1 MSPRGSRILRIFG
14 WTAGAVALWLALGF
28 FAVPPIAKHVA
39 EGQLTA
45 RLERET
51 TIERIAF
58 NPLTFEAVA
67 SNLVIN
73 EPTGTSDFVR
83 IDELRVNLQAWRSLF
98 TWAPVVH
105 EVRFLRPQV
114 SLIRNDDGRYNFS
127 DLLNRRHSDGEAA
140 NASSKPARFSLN
152 NIQVLDAAV
161 VLEDRPNARTHVVD
175 EILLSVPFLSSLP
188 AHADSFIEA
197 AFQGQ
202 VNGTAFSLEAKSKPF
217 KTSRDTGIEIELG
230 ELDLIGF
237 LPYLPFDLPVLV
249 DSARLAG
256 NFHVD
261 FVRDPAGPDLLTISG
276 RAGLYQL
283 AAREKDGK
291 PLLAAE
297 RLDVAIANLQP
308 IARVLE
314 FESIAGELVEAH
326 LRRDRAG
333 QLNLV
338 ALLPRPVAP
347 GDAGARTTIRVGEIR
362 LSESRIEFTDDS
374 VRPRFARS
382 LGSVA
387 ASATGIDTAARTPI
401 ATVFEAIARTGE
413 RVSQRGQIGFA
424 PVAFSGEFS
433 VSGANARHYHPYYAP
448 YIRFSTQSGILDIR
462 GTYALARDQGRL
474 SGHIDLTNIDL
485 RNGKLAPR
493 GGDETFMSVTRGKLN
508 GPRID
513 FDKKQVRFRS
523 ISSEGGE
530 VFVHL
535 DGDRRVNLATYFTR
549 AGTDQAETSN
559 AGTAPAEGHWSVELG
574 NIKGRGATVR
584 FRDDGAATSAE
595 FLANSVSA
603 SSSYLSTVLGKSGRI
618 ETAFESGGGT
628 AAASGAMT
636 LRPFALELEVQLRDT
651 DVLHALPYFA
661 DRINLEIENGRVS
674 FDGKLAVGTTD
685 IPAAGHIEGD
695 VNIASFQSTDKATGD
710 DLLSWRSLYLSGFR
724 AGWLPAAVSFDE
736 IALSD
741 FYSRL
746 IVRPDGSF
754 NVQDVLILDQDDAQ
768 TTGEAGDAPPAPPIK
783 INRITLQG
791 GTVDFTDRFIQ
802 PNYSATLIDIGGTV
816 AGLSSEPG
824 TLADVD
830 LRGRLDTGAPTEI
843 TGRINPLAGDLV
855 MDMRGDIRGIEL
867 SRLSPYSGKYL
878 GYGIE
883 RGTLSFRVHY
893 QVEERELHAE
903 NQVTLNQLVFGERVE
918 SPDAIRVP
926 VQLALSLLK
935 DRNGVIDVNVPISG
949 TLDDPEFS
957 VGGIVMRIILNM
969 MRRAVTSPFTFLANL
984 VGAREE
990 LSHVEFDPGRS
1001 QLTVDARER
1010 LDSLAQALEQR
1021 PALEVSVV
1029 GRFDPDSDPDG
1040 LRRARLEAK
1049 VTAQKAAKRP
1059 SQDAEPGVPEEL
1071 ARDDYETWLRRAYLA
1086 EPFPKPR
1093 DERGQELDLPV
1104 EEMEKLMFAH
1114 MPIWEEDLIALAERR
1129 ADEPKRYL
1137 VQQGG
1142 VAADRIAIT
1151 AVQPL
1156 GEDARTEEK
1165 ATRAEFQLR

>member
-1 MSPRGSRILRIFG
+1 
-14 WTAGAVALWLALGF
+14 
-28 FAVPPIAKHVA
+28 
-39 EGQLTA
+39 
-45 RLERET
+45 
-51 TIERIAF
+51 
-58 NPLTFEAVA
+58 
-67 SNLVIN
+67 
-73 EPTGTSDFVR
+73 
-83 IDELRVNLQAWRSLF
+83 
-98 TWAPVVH
+98 
-105 EVRFLRPQV
+105 
-114 SLIRNDDGRYNFS
+114 
-127 DLLNRRHSDGEAA
+127 
-140 NASSKPARFSLN
+140 
-152 NIQVLDAAV
+152 
-161 VLEDRPNARTHVVD
+161 
-175 EILLSVPFLSSLP
+175 
-188 AHADSFIEA
+188 
-197 AFQGQ
+197 
-202 VNGTAFSLEAKSKPF
+202 
-217 KTSRDTGIEIELG
+217 
-230 ELDLIGF
+230 
-237 LPYLPFDLPVLV
+237 PVLV

-261 FVRDPAGPDLLTISG
+261 FMRDPAGPDLLTISG

-297 RLDVAIANLQP
+297 RIDLHIASLQP

-326 LRRDRAG
+326 LRRDRTG

-338 ALLPRPVAP
+338 ALLPGPAAP
-347 GDAGARTTIRVGEIR
+347 RDAGHAAGARTTIRIGEIR

-387 ASATGIDTAARTPI
+387 VSVTGIDTAARTPI
-401 ATVFEAIARTGE
+401 ATVFEATARTGE
-413 RVSQRGQIGFA
+413 RVSQRGEISFA
-424 PVAFSGEFS
+424 PMAVSGEFN
-433 VSGANARHYHPYYAP
+433 VSGAHARHYHSYYAP
-448 YIRFSTQSGILDIR
+448 YIRFSTQSGIVDIR

-474 SGHIDLTNIDL
+474 SGHIDLANIDL

-493 GGDETFMSVTRGKLN
+493 GRNEAFMSVTRGRLD

-549 AGTDQAETSN
+549 AGTNQVETSSS
-559 AGTAPAEGHWSVELG
+559 GTAPADGHWSVELG
-574 NIKGRGATVR
+574 NIKGRGVTVR
-584 FRDDGAATSAE
+584 FRDDGAVTPAE
-595 FLANSVSA
+595 FVANSVSA
-603 SSSYLSTVLGKSGRI
+603 SSSGLSTVRGRSGRV

-628 AAASGAMT
+628 AAASGTMT

-651 DVLHALPYFA
+651 DVLPALPYFA

-685 IPAAGHIEGD
+685 NPAAGHIEGN
-695 VNIASFQSTDKATGD
+695 VNIASFQSADKATGD

-724 AGWLPAAVSFDE
+724 AGWLPTVVSFDE

-754 NVQDVLILDQDDAQ
+754 NVQDLLILDKDAAQ
-768 TTGEAGDAPPAPPIK
+768 EPGEAADAPPAPPIE

-893 QVEERELHAE
+893 QVEERELRAE

-935 DRNGVIDVNVPISG
+935 DRNGMIDVNVPISG

-990 LSHVEFDPGRS
+990 LSHVDFDPGRS
-1001 QLTVDARER
+1001 QLSAGARER
-1010 LDSLAQALEQR
+1010 LDSLAQALDQR
-1021 PALEVSVV
+1021 PALGLSVV

-1040 LRRARLEAK
+1040 LRRARLELK
-1049 VTAQKAAKRP
+1049 VKAQKAAALP
-1059 SQDAEPGVPEEL
+1059 SRDAEPGVPEEIAL
-1071 ARDDYETWLRRAYLA
+1071 APDDYETWLRRAYLA

-1093 DERGQELDLPV
+1093 DERGRELELSV

-1114 MPIWEEDLIALAERR
+1114 MPVWEEDLIALAERR

-1151 AVQPL
+1151 AAQRL
-1156 GEDARTEEK
+1156 AEDAKPDEK
-1165 ATRAEFQLR
+1165 ATRAEFRLR